1 MSTLI
6 TSPFIIGLGMVVL
19 LYLIWIIMSAIGL
32 KGVNEDK
39 PIKEIRQE
47 AGLSLLG
54 LALLSGAILVVYYV
68 FLKTPTTVPL
78 PS

>member
-32 KGVNEDK
+32 KGVSEDK